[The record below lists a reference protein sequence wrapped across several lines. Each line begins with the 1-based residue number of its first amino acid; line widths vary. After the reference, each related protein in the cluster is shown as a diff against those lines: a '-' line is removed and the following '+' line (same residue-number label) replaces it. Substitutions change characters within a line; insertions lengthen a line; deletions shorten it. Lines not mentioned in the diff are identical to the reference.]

1 MSPGLAPGP
10 ENPHGDGLP
19 PMKKRIAFVGT
30 GGRALSFI
38 EPVVTTYRATN
49 ELVGLCDLSPA
60 RMAYYNGLLAGEL
73 GYHAVPAYPAD
84 RFDEMLRKEKPDT
97 VFVCTKDSTH
107 HDYIV
112 RALEAGCDVITEK
125 PMTTDA
131 AKCRAILDA
140 QRATGRRVRVAF
152 NYRWAPF
159 RTKVKELIAN
169 GAIGRIRS
177 VNLEYLLDT
186 NHGADYFRRWHAQA
200 AESGTLLVHK
210 STHHFDLVNWWL
222 DAIPAQV
229 FAYGDLVFYGK
240 KNAEARGDGALT
252 KYPRYTGEPAAKG
265 DPFRLDLD
273 ESASFRGL
281 YRAAE
286 ADSGYLRDRNVFRD
300 GIDIH
305 DQMSLNVRYRTGEV
319 LTYSLVCYSPREGMR
334 VTFNGDRGRIEY
346 HEFIGSHMNR
356 AVREKDFKIEEKPGS
371 EAEGEWI
378 KVYPHFQTGYTVP
391 MPPVAGAHG
400 GADEILNRSFY
411 APDAPATDQ
420 WGRFA
425 GHEQGAAS
433 ILVGIAGVE
442 SIKRNQPVNLTD
454 LVPLRPEARHLSELV

>member
-1 MSPGLAPGP
+1 M
-10 ENPHGDGLP
+10 N
-19 PMKKRIAFVGT
+19 KKRFAFVGT
-30 GGRALSFI
+30 GGRALSFV
-38 EPVVTTYRATN
+38 EPLVTTYRDTN
-49 ELVGLCDLSPA
+49 ELVAICDLSPA
-60 RMAYYNGLLAGEL
+60 RLAYYNEMLAGVW
-73 GYHAVPAYPAD
+73 GYHAVPAYPAA
-84 RFDEMLRKEKPDT
+84 RFDELLRTEKPDT
-97 VFVCTKDSTH
+97 VFVCSVDSTH

-112 RALEAGCDVITEK
+112 RALHAGCDVITEK
-125 PMTTDA
+125 PLTIDA
-131 AKCRAILDA
+131 ARCRAILEA

-159 RTKVKELIAN
+159 RTRVKEVIAS
-169 GAIGRIRS
+169 GVIGKVRS

-186 NHGADYFRRWHAQA
+186 NHGADYFRRWHAHA

-210 STHHFDLVNWWL
+210 GTHHFDLVNWWL

-229 FAYGDLVFYGK
+229 FAYGGLVFYGR

-252 KYPRYTGEPAAKG
+252 VYPRYTGHPEAKT
-265 DPFRLDLD
+265 DPFYLDLD
-273 ESASFRGL
+273 ESEPFRKI
-281 YRAAE
+281 YRAGE
-286 ADSGYLRDRNVFRD
+286 ADSGYIRDRNVFRD
-300 GIDIH
+300 DIDIY

-334 VTFNGDRGRIEY
+334 VCVNGDRGRLEY
-346 HEFIGSHMNR
+346 HEFIGTHMNR
-356 AVREKDFKIEEKPGS
+356 AVRPKDFKLDQKPGA

-378 KVYPHFQTGYTVP
+378 RVFPHFKPSYLVP
-391 MPPVAGAHG
+391 VPPGTGAHG

-411 APDAPATDQ
+411 SPDAPATDP

-442 SIKRNQPVNLTD
+442 SIRRNQPVNLD
-454 LVPLRPEARHLSELV
+454 ELVPLRPSARRLSELV

>member
-1 MSPGLAPGP
+1 
-10 ENPHGDGLP
+10 
-19 PMKKRIAFVGT
+19 MKKRIAFVGT

-38 EPVVTTYRATN
+38 EPVATTYRDTN
-49 ELVGLCDLSPA
+49 ELVALCDLSPA
-60 RMAYYNGLLAGEL
+60 RMAYYNRLLAGEL
-73 GYHAVPAYPAD
+73 GYHAVPAYTAD
-84 RFDEMLRKEKPDT
+84 RFDAMLRTEKPDT
-97 VFVCTKDSTH
+97 VFVCSKDSTH

-112 RALEAGCDVITEK
+112 RALRAGCDVITEK

-159 RTKVKELIAN
+159 RTKIKELIAT
-169 GAIGRIRS
+169 GTIGRVRS

-186 NHGADYFRRWHAQA
+186 NHGADYFRRWHAEA

-229 FAYGDLVFYGK
+229 FAYGDLVFYGR

-252 KYPRYTGEPAAKG
+252 KYPRYTGEPAAKD

-273 ESASFRGL
+273 ESEPFRGL
-281 YRAAE
+281 YRAGE

-305 DQMSLNVRYRTGEV
+305 DQMSLNVRYRTGEL

-346 HEFIGSHMNR
+346 QEFIGSHMNR
-356 AVREKDFKIEEKPGS
+356 AVRPKDFRIEEKPGS

-378 KVYPHFQTGYTVP
+378 KVYPHFKTGYLVP
-391 MPPVAGAHG
+391 MPPATGAHG

-411 APDAPATDQ
+411 APDAPASDP

-433 ILVGIAGVE
+433 ILIGIAGVE
-442 SIKRNQPVNLTD
+442 SIKHNLPINLTD
-454 LVPLRPEARHLSELV
+454 LVPLRPEAKRLSELV

>member
-1 MSPGLAPGP
+1 MK
-10 ENPHGDGLP
+10 
-19 PMKKRIAFVGT
+19 KKRIAFVGT

-38 EPVVTTYRATN
+38 EPLATTYRESN
-49 ELVGLCDLSPA
+49 ELVALCDLSPA
-60 RMAYYNGLLAGEL
+60 RMAYYNRLLAGEL

-84 RFDEMLRKEKPDT
+84 RFEAMLAEQKPDV
-97 VFVCTKDSTH
+97 VFVCSKDDTH

-112 RALEAGCDVITEK
+112 RALHAGCDVITEK
-125 PMTTDA
+125 PMTIDA
-131 AKCRAILDA
+131 EKCRAILAA

-159 RTKVKELIAN
+159 RTKVRELIAT
-169 GAIGRIRS
+169 GTIGRVRS

-186 NHGADYFRRWHAQA
+186 NHGADYFRRWHSHA

-229 FAYGDLVFYGK
+229 FAYGDLVFYGR
-240 KNAEARGDGALT
+240 KNAEARGDAALT
-252 KYPRYTGEPAAKG
+252 GYPRYTGEPEAAG
-265 DPFRLDLD
+265 DPFRLDLA
-273 ESASFRGL
+273 ESAPFRGL
-281 YRAAE
+281 YLDAE
-286 ADSGYLRDRNVFRD
+286 RDSGYVRDRNVFRD
-300 GIDIH
+300 DIDIP
-305 DQMSLNVRYRTGEV
+305 DQMSLNVRYRTGEL
-319 LTYSLVCYSPREGMR
+319 LTYSLVCFSPREGMR
-334 VTFNGDRGRIEY
+334 VCLNGDRGRIEY
-346 HEFIGSHMNR
+346 HEFIGTHMNR
-356 AVREKDFKIEEKPGS
+356 AVRPKDFKLDDKPGA

-378 KVYPHFQTGYTVP
+378 KVYPHFKPSYLVP
-391 MPPVAGAHG
+391 VPAVAGAHG

-411 APDAPATDQ
+411 APDAPTTDA

-442 SIKRNQPVNLTD
+442 SMKRNAPVNLAD
-454 LVPLRPEARHLSELV
+454 LVPLRPEATKLSQLI

>member
-1 MSPGLAPGP
+1 MS
-10 ENPHGDGLP
+10 
-19 PMKKRIAFVGT
+19 KKRFAFVGT

-38 EPVVTTYRATN
+38 EPLATTHRDGN
-49 ELVGLCDLSPA
+49 ELVALCDLSAA
-60 RMAYYNGLLAGEL
+60 RMAYYNGLLTGEL
-73 GYHAVPAYPAD
+73 GYHAVPAYPAAQ
-84 RFDEMLRKEKPDT
+84 FDAMIRETKPDT
-97 VFVCTKDSTH
+97 VFVCSPDATH

-112 RALEAGCDVITEK
+112 RALHAGCDVITEK

-140 QRATGRRVRVAF
+140 VAATGRSVRVAF

-159 RTKVKELIAN
+159 RTKVKELLVA
-169 GAIGRIRS
+169 GTIGRVHS
-177 VNLEYLLDT
+177 VNVEYLLDT
-186 NHGADYFRRWHAQA
+186 NHGADYFRRWHAEA
-200 AESGTLLVHK
+200 ANSGTLLVHK

-229 FAYGDLVFYGK
+229 FAYGDLVFYGR
-240 KNAEARGDGALT
+240 KNAESRGDGPLT
-252 KYPRYTGEPAAKG
+252 KYPRYTGHPESKD

-273 ESASFRGL
+273 ESEPFRKL
-281 YRAAE
+281 YRAGE

-300 GIDIH
+300 GIDIP

-334 VTFNGDRGRIEY
+334 VSFNGDRGRIEY
-346 HEFIGSHMNR
+346 HEFIGTHMNR
-356 AVREKDFKIEEKPGS
+356 AVRPKDFKLDDKPGA

-378 KVYPHFQTGYTVP
+378 RVYPHFKPSYLAPVP
-391 MPPVAGAHG
+391 VTSGAHG
-400 GADEILNRSFY
+400 GADEILNRAFFSTGP
-411 APDAPATDQ
+411 AATDAL
-420 WGRFA
+420 GRFA

-442 SIKRNQPVNLTD
+442 SIKRNQPVD
-454 LVPLRPEARHLSELV
+454 LNTLVELKPAARKLSELV

>member
-1 MSPGLAPGP
+1 MK
-10 ENPHGDGLP
+10 
-19 PMKKRIAFVGT
+19 KKRIAFVGT

-38 EPVVTTYRATN
+38 EPLATTYRETN
-49 ELVGLCDLSPA
+49 ELVGLCDPSPA

-73 GYHAVPAYPAD
+73 GYHAVPAYTAN
-84 RFDEMLRKEKPDT
+84 RFDEMLKQEKPDI
-97 VFVCTKDSTH
+97 VFVCSRDDTH

-112 RALEAGCDVITEK
+112 RALHAGCEVITEK
-125 PMTTDA
+125 PMTIDA
-131 AKCRAILDA
+131 EKCRAILDA

-159 RTKVKELIAN
+159 RTKVKELIAT
-169 GAIGRIRS
+169 GVIGRVRS

-186 NHGADYFRRWHAQA
+186 NHGADYFRRWHAHA
-200 AESGTLLVHK
+200 AQSGTLLVHK

-240 KNAEARGDGALT
+240 KNAVARGDGALT
-252 KYPRYTGEPAAKG
+252 GYPRYTGEPAAKN

-273 ESASFRGL
+273 ESEPFRQL
-281 YRAAE
+281 YRAGE
-286 ADSGYLRDRNVFRD
+286 ADSGYLRDRNVFRE
-300 GIDIH
+300 GIDIP
-305 DQMSLNVRYRTGEV
+305 DQMSLNVRYRTGEL

-334 VTFNGDRGRIEY
+334 VCFNGDRGRIEY
-346 HEFIGSHMNR
+346 HEFIGTHMNR
-356 AVREKDFKIEEKPGS
+356 AVRPKDFKLDEKPGA

-378 KVYPHFQTGYTVP
+378 KVFPHFQPSYTVP
-391 MPPVAGAHG
+391 MPPATGAHG

-411 APDAPATDQ
+411 ASDAPATDE

-433 ILVGIAGVE
+433 ILVGIAAVE
-442 SIKRNQPVNLTD
+442 SIKRNAPVNLND
-454 LVPLRPEARHLSELV
+454 LVPLRPEATKLSQLV